1 MTVRFTTYN
10 LLDLFGADT
19 AEHQRHYETVT
30 EVIREL
36 DADVLAVQEI
46 LAPDA
51 GTAARRLRQLA
62 DDTGMNCEV
71 PAPGGPGDS
80 GGPGGPGGPDASGG
94 PDGSSEA
101 AIAYTSTLEPGSAT
115 VSSITVKRIL
125 SEPADRALPQRR
137 NV

>member
-1 MTVRFTTYN
+1 MATGDAMAAQSGTVRFGTYN

-30 EVIREL
+30 DVIREL

-62 DDTGMNCEV
+62 GDVGMNCEV
-71 PAPGGPGDS
+71 P
-80 GGPGGPGGPDASGG
+80 GPGGA
-94 PDGSSEA
+94 DGSSEA
-101 AIAYTSTLEPGSAT
+101 AIAFGGHGYHVGLMW
-115 VSSITVKRIL
+115 R
-125 SEPADRALPQRR
+125 
-137 NV
+137 